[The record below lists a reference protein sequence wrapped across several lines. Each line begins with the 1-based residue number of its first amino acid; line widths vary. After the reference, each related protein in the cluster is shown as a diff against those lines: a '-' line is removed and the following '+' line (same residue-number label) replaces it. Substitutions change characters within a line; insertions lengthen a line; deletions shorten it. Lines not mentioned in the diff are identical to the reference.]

1 MGWIQT
7 AIGVRKEERAAAS
20 LSAAMFFFVMA
31 SCASARPLRD
41 EIGLAFG
48 EQRLHWLVLG
58 SLPVVLGATALF
70 SWLVSRTSRRTLVA
84 VVYRVCALVVLG
96 FLGATLAL
104 GESSRFVEPIFFMWV
119 GAFNLFVVSL
129 FWAVMADVF
138 DAERC
143 RRLFGPIAAGGTLG
157 VLVGAASAGVMATVA
172 GRASVFVVCACALE
186 AAVWVHGSL
195 ERGMQRSNGHGGLS
209 GAETPE
215 PWQGPRPIDGASTPL
230 DDETFVAAA
239 VAGVRRL
246 LASRYLMGIGV
257 FVFLTSLTAML
268 LYLVQAQIVAG
279 AVEGRGPRAS
289 LFAWMEVLAACL
301 TLGGQLWLS
310 RRLLERWGTGPTLM
324 IVPLLTVAGFSV
336 LLIVPTIM
344 PLVVFQSL
352 RRAGNQAIMRP
363 ARETLF
369 SVVSRTEKYR
379 AKSVIDTLVYRGGDA
394 CGALLFAA
402 VLFVAGREG
411 WLVPVVAIVAV
422 VGALWCAV
430 ALRLGTARDGSP
442 HTHASMGRG
451 APPARAES

>member
-1 MGWIQT
+1 MQA
-7 AIGVRKEERAAAS
+7 AIGVRREERAAAA

-70 SWLVSRTSRRTLVA
+70 SWLVSRMSRRMLVA
-84 VVYRVCALVVLG
+84 VVYRVCALVVLA

-104 GESSRFVEPIFFMWV
+104 GASSRFIEPVFFVWV

-143 RRLFGPIAAGGTLG
+143 RRLFGPIAAGGTMG

-195 ERGMQRSNGHGGLS
+195 ERSMRRTNGHGGLS

-215 PWQGPRPIDGASTPL
+215 PWQGPRPVNDLSVAPPDGES
-230 DDETFVAAA
+230 FVAAA
-239 VAGVRRL
+239 AAGLRRL

-257 FVFLTSLTAML
+257 FVFLTSMTAML
-268 LYLVQAQIVAG
+268 LYLVQAQIVAN
-279 AVEGRGPRAS
+279 AVEGREARAS

-301 TLGGQLWLS
+301 TLIGQLWLS
-310 RRLLERWGTGPTLM
+310 RRLLERWGTGPTLTV
-324 IVPLLTVAGFSV
+324 VPLLTVAGFSM
-336 LLIVPTIM
+336 LLIAPTIL

-369 SVVSRTEKYR
+369 AAVSRAEKYQ

-402 VLFVAGREG
+402 ILLVAGRDG
-411 WLVPVVAIVAV
+411 WLTPVVVVVAAA
-422 VGALWCAV
+422 GALWCAV
-430 ALRLGTARDGSP
+430 ALRLGVARDGSRDA
-442 HTHASMGRG
+442 HASTASG
-451 APPARAES
+451 APPARADS